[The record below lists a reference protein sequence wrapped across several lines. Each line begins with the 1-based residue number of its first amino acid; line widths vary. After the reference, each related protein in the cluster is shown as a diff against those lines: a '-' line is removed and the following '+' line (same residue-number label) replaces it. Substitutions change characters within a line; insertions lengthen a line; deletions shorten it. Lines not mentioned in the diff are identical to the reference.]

1 MTPSPDHYDEE
12 DPAAMATPDPPDPSP
27 PPKEHTTMPNNGTPA
42 PHPSNQPA
50 KAVILAGQAPLAAVD
65 SPSSTDRYNVVLR
78 DEARGLQLMQSLIV
92 VEIEGLAADG
102 TPVRQQVLGQ
112 IRGIEL
118 RNQHHEIPL
127 FQAQL
132 RRKGF
137 VPGLSGRAD
146 HVTAHVHPVDAV
158 QLGADGRVVSKVA
171 AGTAIPPTG
180 TDVIIADDAA
190 VARFIPA
197 GTPGLLRIGYLVGK
211 THLPIRVPHF
221 ARGTDGAGEA
231 LHVGIFGKSGSG
243 KTVKTAELIAGRAR
257 HRQMGQLILDHD
269 GDLSSLRIG
278 DDGTGRPHFDLAR
291 ALVAAGRDLQ
301 RDVRV
306 IEHDDLRLEA
316 PRDLASALRHHKFI
330 RQLGVGPG
338 EKENACAE
346 KLYEILRER
355 LGDNGRFD
363 TLAYDDVIDEICEAF
378 AQTYASGQ
386 SGNARARKQQEFTD
400 RAHDGAVGERLLRRA
415 WIAVQAYASRPHA
428 IADVVEAALFDGQV
442 VFVRRTDADGTFDDM
457 VLKRVVRTMLDIAK
471 VTYLLS
477 KGAGASGGELF
488 GRYGYL
494 RSRFDKY
501 RRAQVNCVCVLDEA
515 HTVAG
520 EQEARE
526 EDTVASEIAFAIR
539 HTRKYHLGFL
549 VATQEIGALS
559 QRVFRGLHTY
569 IFGFGLKNASE
580 QERVK
585 EILSD
590 SSAWKMYEQMPDPK
604 SSAIYEYAVQG
615 AALPLANGAA
625 VTVRAYAGLAE
636 FLAANA
642 ALGLTDPATSSC
654 PPPAPASAAPRRG
667 WRAWR
672 AGADERA
679 ARPPNRTART
689 GMAAAAPRGV
699 PRVGR
704 GGARRRSPGLRPRP
718 RRPGQRAAGVH
729 ARRARR

>member
-1 MTPSPDHYDEE
+1 MTLANHRHEEPD
-12 DPAAMATPDPPDPSP
+12 PMAAPDPDPPDSSDPGREPTAMPQPDTPSPHSSP
-27 PPKEHTTMPNNGTPA
+27 PPT
-42 PHPSNQPA
+42 
-50 KAVILAGQAPLAAVD
+50 KALILAGQAPLASVD

-78 DEARGLQLMQSLIV
+78 EDARGLQLMQSLIV
-92 VEIEGLAADG
+92 VEIEGLGADG
-102 TPVRQQVLGQ
+102 TLVRQQVLGQ

-132 RRKGF
+132 RRKGA

-158 QLGADGRVVSKVA
+158 QLGPDGRVVGKVA

-180 TDVIIADDAA
+180 TTVMIADDRA

-197 GTPGLLRIGYLVGK
+197 GTAGLLRVGYLAGK
-211 THLPIRVPHF
+211 THLPIRLPHF
-221 ARGTDGAGEA
+221 ARGADGAGEA
-231 LHVGIFGKSGSG
+231 LHIGIFGKSGSG
-243 KTVKTAELIAGRAR
+243 KSVKTAELIAGRAR
-257 HRQMGQLILDHD
+257 HKMMGQLVLDHD

-291 ALVAAGRDLQ
+291 ALVAAGRDL
-301 RDVRV
+301 RHDVLV

-316 PRDLASALRHHKFI
+316 PRDLAAALRQHKFI
-330 RQLGVGPG
+330 RHLGVGAG
-338 EKENACAE
+338 EKENSCAD

-355 LGDNGRFD
+355 LGDRGRFD
-363 TLAYDDVIDEICEAF
+363 TLGYDDVIEEICESF
-378 AQTYASGQ
+378 AQTYALGQ
-386 SGNARARKQQEFTD
+386 SGTARQRKETEFKHT
-400 RAHDGAVGERLLRRA
+400 ATGSTLAERQMRRA

-428 IADVVEAALFDGQV
+428 IADVVESALFEGKI
-442 VFVRRTDADGTFDDM
+442 VFIRRTDADGAFDDM

-494 RSRFDKY
+494 RVRFDKY

-520 EQEARE
+520 EHEARE
-526 EDTVASEIAFAIR
+526 EDTVAAEIAFAIR

-569 IFGFGLKNASE
+569 VFGFGLKNASE

-590 SSAWKMYEQMPDPK
+590 PSAWKMYEQMPDPK
-604 SSAIYEYAVQG
+604 SSGIYEYAIQG

-625 VTVRAYAGLAE
+625 VTVRAYAGLVE

-642 ALGLTDPATSSC
+642 GLGLTDPGDITL
-654 PPPAPASAAPRRG
+654 PAP
-667 WRAWR
+667 
-672 AGADERA
+672 
-679 ARPPNRTART
+679 RT
-689 GMAAAAPRGV
+689 GTN
-699 PRVGR
+699 
-704 GGARRRSPGLRPRP
+704 SDRPRLQ
-718 RRPGQRAAGVH
+718 GLEGFGS
-729 ARRARR
+729 

>member
-1 MTPSPDHYDEE
+1 MPQPDTPSPL
-12 DPAAMATPDPPDPSP
+12 PATP
-27 PPKEHTTMPNNGTPA
+27 
-42 PHPSNQPA
+42 PA
-50 KAVILAGQAPLAAVD
+50 KALILTGQAPLASVD

-78 DEARGLQLMQSLIV
+78 EDARGLQLMQSLVV
-92 VEIEGLAADG
+92 VETEGLATDG
-102 TPVRQQVLGQ
+102 TLVRQQVLGQ

-132 RRKGF
+132 RRKGA

-158 QLGADGRVVSKVA
+158 QLGPDGRVVGKVA

-180 TDVIIADDAA
+180 TTVLIADDKA

-197 GTPGLLRIGYLVGK
+197 GTAGLLRIGYLVGR
-211 THLPIRVPHF
+211 THLPIRLPHF
-221 ARGTDGAGEA
+221 ARGDDGAGEA
-231 LHVGIFGKSGSG
+231 LHIGIFGKSGSG
-243 KTVKTAELIAGRAR
+243 KSVKTAELIAGRAR

-278 DDGTGRPHFDLAR
+278 DDGTGRPHFDLGR
-291 ALVAAGRDLQ
+291 ALVAAGRRLQ
-301 RDVRV
+301 DVLV
-306 IEHDDLRLEA
+306 IEHDDLRLQA
-316 PRDLASALRHHKFI
+316 PRDLAVALRQHKFI
-330 RQLGVGPG
+330 RHIGVGAG
-338 EKENACAE
+338 EKENACAD

-355 LGDNGRFD
+355 LGDGGRFD
-363 TLAYDDVIDEICEAF
+363 TLGYDDVIEEICESF
-378 AQTYASGQ
+378 AQTYALGQ
-386 SGNARARKQQEFTD
+386 SGTARQRKEAEFKQT
-400 RAHDGAVGERLLRRA
+400 ATGGTLAERQMRRA

-428 IADVVEAALFDGQV
+428 IADVVESALFDGQI
-442 VFVRRTDADGTFDDM
+442 VFIRRTDADGTFDDM

-494 RSRFDKY
+494 RARFDKY
-501 RRAQVNCVCVLDEA
+501 RRAQVNAVCVLDEA

-526 EDTVASEIAFAIR
+526 EDTVASEIALAIR
-539 HTRKYHLGFL
+539 HTRNYHLGFL

-585 EILSD
+585 EILAD
-590 SSAWKMYEQMPDPK
+590 PSAWKMYEQMPDPK
-604 SSAIYEYAVQG
+604 SSGIYEYAIQG

-625 VTVRAYAGLAE
+625 VTVRAYPGLAA

-642 ALGLTDPATSSC
+642 GFGLTDPGDV
-654 PPPAPASAAPRRG
+654 PLPAPGRASG
-667 WRAWR
+667 
-672 AGADERA
+672 
-679 ARPPNRTART
+679 TQ
-689 GMAAAAPRGV
+689 
-699 PRVGR
+699 
-704 GGARRRSPGLRPRP
+704 RPRLE
-718 RRPGQRAAGVH
+718 GLDGLGA
-729 ARRARR
+729 